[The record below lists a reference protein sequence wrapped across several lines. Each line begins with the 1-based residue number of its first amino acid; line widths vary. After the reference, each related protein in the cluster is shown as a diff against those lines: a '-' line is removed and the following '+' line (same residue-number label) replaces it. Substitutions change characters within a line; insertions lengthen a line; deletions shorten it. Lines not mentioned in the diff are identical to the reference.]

1 MKLKLFAM
9 LLSVVLVICVSTITE
24 TAQTVTKNIDETTTP
39 LIDIDKA
46 PINLTG
52 WRETINGNKIP
63 EAMSDTA
70 AFSLLFRFIAG
81 NQDVEAKKRIRS
93 YVKQIGLGKCKMC
106 SAEANKDRGSEQDL
120 NALIDAAD
128 EFQRQVS
135 VLDSQAVEIKS
146 SNQPSSQATAQLK
159 QLQLQK
165 EALVAEIVASLFYKL
180 TETGMN
186 KVRRHVIERVKK
198 NSILKAEQVSALLSN
213 QAEQPSDQYEYTD
226 SYPIEQSQP
235 EPVTDPETGEQIT
248 PLPESNSPAQVVGVG
263 VTESSYESDV
273 YMVDTYT
280 TITTPS
286 GSVISQSPVVT
297 DYTYA
302 RAETIADL
310 DSETTEEGDYTVQS
324 RHRYKH
330 FSDGVEPVAGYE
342 ALKQP
347 VRKKGNRSARITP
360 NMCYGCGGYYFTT
373 SFTFIRFGIR
383 EQVEAFGRDA
393 RYDNQCFRAF
403 GEIAPYAYVALCPQ
417 NRYDRCRIQGG
428 GCAPRRIA
436 PYIAV
441 YTNVFYIFGVRFCPF
456 SRPVYTLERP
466 MCKINV

>member
-9 LLSVVLVICVSTITE
+9 LLSVVLVIYVSTITE

-70 AFSLLFRFIAG
+70 AFSLLFRFVAG

-135 VLDSQAVEIKS
+135 VLDSQAVKIKS

-263 VTESSYESDV
+263 VTESSYDSDV

-286 GSVISQSPVVT
+286 GAVISQSPIVT

-310 DSETTEEGDYTVQS
+310 DSETAEEGDYTVQS

-330 FSDGVEPVAGYE
+330 FSDGVEPVMGYE
-342 ALKQP
+342 IVKQP
-347 VRKKGNRSARITP
+347 LRKKGIKSSQVAP
-360 NMCYGCGGYYFTT
+360 LLCYGCGGYYYSI
-373 SFTFIRFGIR
+373 SFSFIRYRIYRQIEGF
-383 EQVEAFGRDA
+383 Q
-393 RYDNQCFRAF
+393 RAANF
-403 GEIAPYAYVALCPQ
+403 DWRCVQAHG
-417 NRYDRCRIQGG
+417 NRYPFTYYPLCAPSPFNRCRLQGVV
-428 GCAPRRIA
+428 CASQQP
-436 PYIAV
+436 AV
-441 YTNVFYIFGVRFCPF
+441 YVIANTLVFEIYGFKSCPVTRATFTPFRPACVNTN
-456 SRPVYTLERP
+456 
-466 MCKINV
+466 